1 MNFAGNDNISNV
13 FSIHPDFSSKPVPS
27 APRQLH
33 PHKSDCPFCSFARE
47 LTPDCQYVGS
57 GEDKRA
63 ILAQTNHFYCI
74 LNRWGVF
81 SNNSSELVVSK
92 CFFQGMEELSY
103 EQAVEFINLLK
114 CRWEFRSGFGECLA
128 YLNVGVQSGGS
139 INHLHAQ
146 VVNTLSGFSEP
157 AKKLT
162 SFSNIDSDILEAKNL
177 DLVLESSPGAL
188 SYIPNLPFGP
198 AEVRVYGDNLESAAE
213 LTLSAIR
220 MISNKTQW
228 AYNVVFHFRIDD
240 DRLFAQIL
248 PRYDLGLIYPNF
260 FNTVIVGLDAKRYK
274 ELLLK

>member
-1 MNFAGNDNISNV
+1 MNFVGNDNISNV
-13 FSIHPDFSSKPVPS
+13 FSIHPDFSTKPVPH

-33 PHKSDCPFCSFARE
+33 PHKSDCSFCVFAKE
-47 LTPDCQYVGS
+47 IAPGSQFVGS
-57 GEDKRA
+57 GEDKRE
-63 ILAQTNHFYCI
+63 ILTQTNNFFCI

-81 SNNSSELVVSK
+81 SNNSSELVISK

-103 EQAVEFINLLK
+103 EQAVEFINLIK
-114 CRWEFRSGFGECLA
+114 SRWGVRSSFGDCLA

-146 VVNTLSGFSEP
+146 VVNSPTGFSEP
-157 AKKLT
+157 AKNLT
-162 SFSNIDSDILEAKNL
+162 SFSYIDLDILEAKNS
-177 DLVLESSPGAL
+177 DLVLEATPGAL

-198 AEVRVYGDNLESAAE
+198 AEVRVFGDNLENASK
-213 LTLSAIR
+213 LILSAIR

-228 AYNVVFHFRIDD
+228 AYNIVFHFRIDD

-260 FNTVIVGLDAKRYK
+260 FNAVIVGLDAKRYK
-274 ELLLK
+274 ELLLN